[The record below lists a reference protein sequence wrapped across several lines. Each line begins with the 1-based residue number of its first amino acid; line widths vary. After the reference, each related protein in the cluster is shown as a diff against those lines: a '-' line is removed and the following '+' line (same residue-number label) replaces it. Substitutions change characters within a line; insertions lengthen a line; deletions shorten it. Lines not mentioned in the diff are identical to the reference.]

1 VTPVDAL
8 KAMSDLDAAR
18 GAITA
23 AQRLI
28 NGNPRLKDEWDRLN
42 AASWALLVERDR
54 LSLFVNHL
62 DTP

>member
-1 VTPVDAL
+1 
-8 KAMSDLDAAR
+8 
-18 GAITA
+18 
-23 AQRLI
+23 
-28 NGNPRLKDEWDRLN
+28 LKDEWDRLN